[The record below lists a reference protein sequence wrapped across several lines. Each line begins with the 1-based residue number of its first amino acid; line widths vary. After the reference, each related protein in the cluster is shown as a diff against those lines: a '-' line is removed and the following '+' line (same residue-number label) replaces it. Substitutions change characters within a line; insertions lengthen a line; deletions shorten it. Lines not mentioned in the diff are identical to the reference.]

1 MASTVSVSPKTLFL
15 MMALCCSMR
24 VSSGTSSS
32 FVQPP
37 VTTKPL
43 SAVNGKKGI
52 QSKLKQWIISNYF
65 FLEVTISSRKTFR
78 SKQCKHHFLQHIS
91 SQNVMKFRH
100 IFVKIVANTYTF
112 DGKYRTLPTLLTT
125 FWRMPEVRAVQKL
138 ESQVEKGWKNHK
150 CANLVNL
157 EKCCKIQL

>member
-43 SAVNGKKGI
+43 SAVNGKKRNPVEVEAMTNFQLIFFSKYNQQPKNVSLEAI
-52 QSKLKQWIISNYF
+52 QTPLFATYCFSKLHEIPTQ
-65 FLEVTISSRKTFR
+65 FR
-78 SKQCKHHFLQHIS
+78 QNRCEHLHI
-91 SQNVMKFRH
+91 
-100 IFVKIVANTYTF
+100 
-112 DGKYRTLPTLLTT
+112 
-125 FWRMPEVRAVQKL
+125 
-138 ESQVEKGWKNHK
+138 
-150 CANLVNL
+150 
-157 EKCCKIQL
+157 